1 MSATCKFFQ
10 KKQIFGL
17 ESDTHGTGHLWVSV
31 YDFSPIHRCLNRC
44 VFGTIFKPLRL
55 RYKNSNLVLSR
66 CFSVQNFKLLFLG
79 TDN

>member
-1 MSATCKFFQ
+1 
-10 KKQIFGL
+10 
-17 ESDTHGTGHLWVSV
+17 
-31 YDFSPIHRCLNRC
+31 LNRC

-66 CFSVQNFKLLFLG
+66 CFSVQNFKLLLLG